1 MNIAILAIGNEVLC
15 GKIVD
20 TNGAT
25 ISREIEG
32 LGAKVVH
39 REVVLDHIDD
49 IVLGLQHAYEY
60 ADFVITIG
68 GLGPTVDD
76 LTRDG
81 VAQFFEEALI
91 YDISIYEGIKEH
103 FSRMKRPTPENNKRQ
118 AYKFATGQVLE
129 NHNGTAPGLRLD
141 KKGKKVFL
149 LPGPP
154 NEIFPMFES
163 YIKPVIKEMIDEPIY
178 SRSYRLYGIGESP
191 AEERILHLY
200 DKYPLLN
207 IAPYC
212 TISFIDYVVTAKESD
227 EEMLDQFEKEFL
239 EILGEYW
246 VGSAEKEIHALV
258 VEKLK
263 ELNLK
268 IAIAESCTGGMLAS
282 ALIDVAGVSE
292 VFLEGFVTYSNE
304 AKVKRLGVKETTIA
318 RDGAVSEACAQEMAI
333 GLQKIAGADVVI
345 SITGIAGPS
354 GATAEKPV
362 GTVYIG
368 IALGAS
374 VQVYLCHFSGNR
386 EKIRIRSRDQAL
398 YLLYQLL
405 NNQGEM

>member
-1 MNIAILAIGNEVLC
+1 LNIAILAIGNEVLC

-39 REVVLDHIDD
+39 REVVLDNIDD

-76 LTRDG
+76 LTREG
-81 VAQFFEEALI
+81 VAQFFNEALI
-91 YDISIYEGIKEH
+91 YDETIYESIKKH
-103 FSRMKRPTPENNKRQ
+103 FSRMNRSIPENNKKQ
-118 AYKFATGQVLE
+118 AYKFATGLILE
-129 NHNGTAPGLRLD
+129 NSNGTAPGLSLD
-141 KKGKKVFL
+141 KDGRKIFL

-154 NEIFPMFES
+154 DEIFPMFEKKV
-163 YIKPVIKEMIDEPIY
+163 KPVIKMMIDEPMIT
-178 SRSYRLYGIGESP
+178 SSYKLYGIGESP
-191 AEERILHLY
+191 AEEKIFHLY
-200 DKYPLLN
+200 AKYPMLN

-212 TISFIDYVVTAKESD
+212 TISSVDYMVTTKASCKEI
-227 EEMLDQFEKEFL
+227 LDQFEKEFL
-239 EILGEYW
+239 EILGEHW
-246 VGSAEKEIHALV
+246 VGSAKDDLNITV

-263 ELNLK
+263 SLKLK
-268 IAIAESCTGGMLAS
+268 IAVAESCTGGMLAS
-282 ALIDVAGVSE
+282 TLIDVAGVSE

-304 AKVKRLGVKETTIA
+304 AKMERLAVNEATIA
-318 RDGAVSEACAQEMAI
+318 SFGAVSAECAREMAV
-333 GLQKIAGADVVI
+333 GLQRVTGADVTI
-345 SITGIAGPS
+345 SVTGIAGPD
-354 GATAEKPV
+354 GGTEAKPV

-368 IALGAS
+368 IAISTS
-374 VQVYLCHFSGNR
+374 VQVYLFRFSGSR

-405 NNQGEM
+405 NNRVGV